1 VTFYRRNLPHW
12 FPDGRA
18 IFLTWRLYASL
29 PTALFERLR
38 ANEKISDSERFEAAE
53 KILDRA
59 GWGPLWLKDPR
70 IAESVVERMQ
80 RGACE
85 LRQYDLHSYVV
96 MANHVHAL
104 LTPWI
109 EVDRLTKALK
119 GATARF
125 ANGILNRTGKHFW
138 QDESFDH
145 WVRDDAQFLRIK
157 NYIERNP
164 VKAGLVAKPEDW
176 RWSSAFRRAS
186 REAKV
191 S

>member
-1 VTFYRRNLPHW
+1 MTFYRRNLPHW
-12 FPDGRA
+12 FPDGKA
-18 IFLTWRLYASL
+18 VFLTWRLYASL
-29 PTALFERLR
+29 PKGLFARSD
-38 ANEKISDSERFEAAE
+38 ANKNISESEKFRAAE

-59 GWGPLWLKDPR
+59 TSGPLWLKDAR
-70 IAESVVERMQ
+70 IAECVVEKMH

-85 LRQYDLHSYVV
+85 LGRYDLHSYVV

-109 EVDRLTKALK
+109 EVDRVTKALK

-125 ANGILNRTGKHFW
+125 ANGILNRKGEHFW

-145 WVRDDAQFLRIK
+145 WVRSDAQFLRIK

-164 VKAGLVAKPEDW
+164 VKAGLVARPEDW
-176 RWSSAFRRAS
+176 RWSSAFREAG
-186 REAKV
+186 REDGL
-191 S
+191 